1 MSDAYLRCQSAVD
14 PPFSTASYEY
24 AFLSTV
30 GGILIEIKINP
41 KHSTKG
47 VEVLFTF
54 SVAFV

>member
-14 PPFSTASYEY
+14 PLFSSASYEY

-30 GGILIEIKINP
+30 GGILIEIKIDP
-41 KHSTKG
+41 IHSTIA